1 MDEKLL
7 SGVVAEA
14 KPDPAKQPSRGRR
27 VRAASEAAYVAS
39 GQVVIAV
46 GSLLAL
52 WAVTS
57 SIEPEAYGELAL
69 AMTGVSLL
77 QQVVYAPISQT
88 LLRYSATA
96 DAESRFGLL
105 ARVASTR
112 TALPSLSA
120 LAVGSVG
127 AGALLIAGRTHL
139 ALLVSAALAYAL
151 TSGVEAMCEAVRT
164 SFRQRPVVFCYQLVG
179 VSIRTGMAALLVTV
193 HPSSTSAL
201 SGFAIGSSVVVLLQ
215 APAIRRWASRPA
227 GDYGD
232 QLQRWKTA
240 ITAYTSPVVIWAGIS
255 WMQVASD
262 RWSLEAFTSRE
273 DVGRY
278 AVLYQLGYYPI
289 LMLSSIIT
297 SFGSPIVFRRA
308 GDGTRSAAL
317 AESRHLNRQ
326 LCLLTVGVSL
336 VFTLLASAWH
346 GVAFELVGDAAYRNV
361 SPLLPW
367 VVLAGGLFAAGQVA
381 TLAPMANADTA
392 SLLVPKVV
400 TSLVGVA
407 MTAAGAALFGI
418 EGVIGSNIAFGF
430 LYAVWI
436 SWFIHG
442 SLGRRI
448 EIPQTEGH

>member
-1 MDEKLL
+1 M
-7 SGVVAEA
+7 
-14 KPDPAKQPSRGRR
+14 
-27 VRAASEAAYVAS
+27 AS
-39 GQVVIAV
+39 GKIAIAV
-46 GSLLAL
+46 GSLLTL

-57 SIEPEAYGELAL
+57 GIDPAAYGELAL

-77 QQVVYAPISQT
+77 QQVVYAPISQA
-88 LLRYSATA
+88 LLRFSATA
-96 DAESRFGLL
+96 DAERHFGLL
-105 ARVASTR
+105 AWVASTR
-112 TALPSLSA
+112 TAIPSLTV

-127 AGALLIAGRTHL
+127 AGALLIANRTHL
-139 ALLVSAALAYAL
+139 ALLVVAALAYGLA
-151 TSGVEAMCEAVRT
+151 SGAQAMCEAVRT
-164 SFRQRPVVFCYQLVG
+164 SFRQRPLVLRYQLVG
-179 VSIRTGMAALLVTV
+179 VSIRTGMAALFVTV

-215 APAIRRWASRPA
+215 APGIRRWASRPA
-227 GDYGD
+227 GDHGD
-232 QLQRWKTA
+232 HLQRWKTS
-240 ITAYTSPVVIWAGIS
+240 ISAYTSPLAIWASIS

-289 LMLSSIIT
+289 MMLSSIIT
-297 SFGSPIVFRRA
+297 SFGSPIVFGRA
-308 GDGTRSAAL
+308 GDGTRTEELAA
-317 AESRHLNRQ
+317 SRHLNFQ
-326 LCLLTVGVSL
+326 LCLLTVGLSL
-336 VFTLLASAWH
+336 VLTALATAWH
-346 GVAFELVGDAAYRNV
+346 GVAFDLVGDAAYRDV
-361 SPLLPW
+361 SPLLPL

-392 SLLVPKVV
+392 SLLLPKIV

-418 EGVIGSNIAFGF
+418 EGVIGSNIAFGL

-436 SWFIHG
+436 GWFIRG

-448 EIPQTEGH
+448 EIPQTKGQ